1 MILLIGQEGCNR
13 CQMTKNILINKC
25 VDFKYVHLDDLSQEE
40 QDKYIKLATE
50 NNMLELPLIVKDNN
64 IVTLQQL

>member
-1 MILLIGQEGCNR
+1 MILLIGKEGCNR
-13 CQMTKNILINKC
+13 CTMTKNILTNKC

-50 NNMLELPLIVKDNN
+50 NNMLELPLIIKDNN